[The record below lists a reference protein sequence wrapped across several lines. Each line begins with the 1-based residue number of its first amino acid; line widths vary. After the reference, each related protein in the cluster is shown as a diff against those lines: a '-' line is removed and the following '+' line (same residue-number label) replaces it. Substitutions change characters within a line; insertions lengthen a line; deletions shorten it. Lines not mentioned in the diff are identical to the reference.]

1 MAIMESPFGLYR
13 RFREFLFNELWRA
26 DLHKQAIWKRNLY
39 RAIRL
44 FFVLAR
50 ELANGQLNL
59 RAMSLVYT
67 TLLSLVP
74 LLAVSFSVLKA
85 FGVHNQIE
93 PLLYNLMSPL
103 GEQGHEIVENII
115 GFVDNMRVGV
125 LGAIG
130 LGLLIYTV
138 ISLIQKIEE
147 TFNYVWQ
154 SKGTRSFAR
163 RFSDYLS
170 VVLVGPVLV
179 FTALGS
185 TATLMNSEV
194 VQSIV
199 AIEPFGSILIFMTKM
214 VPFMLIIGA
223 FTFVY
228 MFVPNTRV
236 KLSAAFVGALVGGAL
251 WQISGMVFAGF
262 AAGSTKYAAIYSG
275 FAILILFMI
284 WLYLSWLI
292 LLIGAQVAFF
302 AQYPEQIRLG
312 NRRIPLTGRFQ
323 EELAMMVLY
332 RIAERFVHGG
342 EPCSIACLTDELDV
356 PGERIAESLR
366 MLQERGLVM
375 EAGSEV
381 SVYLLVHDPAS
392 MSLSGILD
400 ILRRPDE
407 EQAILEQRLRMVQS
421 VSVLFEQL
429 GCSQGEALREM
440 SLRDLV
446 LNKPEGAAVSP

>member
-1 MAIMESPFGLYR
+1 MSNQDSANLYQR
-13 RFREFLFNELWRA
+13 SRDFLFNELWRA
-26 DLHKQAIWKRNLY
+26 DLHRQHYLKRVLY
-39 RAIRL
+39 RSIRL
-44 FFVLAR
+44 LFVMAR
-50 ELANGQLNL
+50 ELSRGQLNL

-93 PLLYNLMSPL
+93 PLMLNLVAPL
-103 GEQGHEIVENII
+103 GEQGHEIVSNIL

-125 LGAIG
+125 LGAVG

-154 SKGTRSFAR
+154 SKGSRSFAR

-170 VVLVGPVLV
+170 VILIGPVLV
-179 FTALGS
+179 FTALGV
-185 TATLMNSEV
+185 TASMMNSQLV
-194 VQSIV
+194 VSV
-199 AIEPFGSILIFMTKM
+199 MAIEPFGSMILLLSKL
-214 VPFMLIIGA
+214 VPFFLIIGA

-236 KLSAAFVGALVGGAL
+236 KLPAAFVGALVGGAL
-251 WQISGMVFAGF
+251 WQFSGMAFANF
-262 AAGSTKYAAIYSG
+262 AAGSTRYAAIYSG

-302 AQYPEQIRLG
+302 AQHPEQIRLD
-312 NRRIPLTGRFQ
+312 NRRVALRGRFM

-332 RIAERFVHGG
+332 RIASRFVHEGP
-342 EPCSIACLTDELDV
+342 PCTLDCLSQELDV
-356 PGERIAESLR
+356 PGERIAELLVL
-366 MLQERGLVM
+366 LQERGLVM
-375 EAGSEV
+375 EAGGESP
-381 SVYLLVHDPAS
+381 VYLLLHDPAT
-392 MSLSGILD
+392 LSIPHLLNT
-400 ILRRPDE
+400 LRLPDE
-407 EQAILEQRLRMVQS
+407 EQAIMEQNLRVALP
-421 VSVLFEQL
+421 VNKVFEQIDVAVSASL
-429 GCSQGEALREM
+429 QDF

-446 LNKPEGAAVSP
+446 VKYEENV

>member
-1 MAIMESPFGLYR
+1 MQSPLGMYQR
-13 RFREFLFNELWRA
+13 IKGFLFNELWRA
-26 DLHKQAIWKRNLY
+26 DLQQQHLLRRVLY
-39 RAIRL
+39 RTIRL
-44 FFVLAR
+44 IFVMGR
-50 ELANGQLNL
+50 ELTSGQLSL

-85 FGVHNQIE
+85 FGVHNQVE
-93 PLLYNLMSPL
+93 PLLYNLVAPL
-103 GEQGHEIVENII
+103 GEQGDEIVQNVL
-115 GFVDNMRVGV
+115 GFVDNTRVGV

-130 LGLLIYTV
+130 LGFLIYTV

-179 FTALGS
+179 FAALGA
-185 TATLMNSEV
+185 TATMMNSQV
-194 VQSIV
+194 VQTII
-199 AIEPFGSILIFMTKM
+199 AIEPFGSLIITLTKL

-236 KLSAAFVGALVGGAL
+236 KLSAAFAGALVGGAL

-284 WLYLSWLI
+284 WLYLSWFI
-292 LLIGAQVAFF
+292 LLVGAQVAFF
-302 AQYPEQIRLG
+302 AQHPEQIRLG
-312 NRRIPLTGRFQ
+312 NRRVPLSGRFM
-323 EELAMMVLY
+323 EELAFMVLH
-332 RIAERFVHGG
+332 RIATRFVNEGS
-342 EPCSIACLTDELDV
+342 PCTLDCLSQELDV
-356 PGERIAESLR
+356 PGERIAEILA
-366 MLQERGLVM
+366 MLQERDLVM
-375 EAGSEV
+375 EAGGEETP
-381 SVYLLVHDPAS
+381 VYLLLHDPAS
-392 MSLSGILD
+392 LTVHALLNT
-400 ILRRPDE
+400 LRRPDD
-407 EQAILEQRLRMVQS
+407 EQAMMEQRLKVATS
-421 VSVLFEQL
+421 VNSLFERVD
-429 GCSQGEALREM
+429 GSVAEALQGTSM
-440 SLRDLV
+440 RDLV
-446 LNKPEGAAVSP
+446 ASKREPAE

>member
-1 MAIMESPFGLYR
+1 MQSPAGLYSKLKS
-13 RFREFLFNELWRA
+13 FLFDELWRA
-26 DLHKQAIWKRNLY
+26 DLNQQAVWRRVLY

-44 FFVLAR
+44 FFVLGR
-50 ELANGQLNL
+50 ELATGQLNL

-93 PLLYNLMSPL
+93 PLLFNLVAPL
-103 GEQGHEIVENII
+103 GEQGEEIVHLVL

-125 LGAIG
+125 LGAVG

-170 VVLVGPVLV
+170 VIMVGPVLV
-179 FTALGS
+179 FAALGA
-185 TATLMNSEV
+185 TATLMRSDV
-194 VQSIV
+194 ALAVL
-199 AIEPFGSILIFMTKM
+199 AIEPFGTLLSLLSK
-214 VPFMLIIGA
+214 VLPFLLIIGA

-236 KLSAAFVGALVGGAL
+236 RLPSALIGAAVGGSL
-251 WQISGMVFAGF
+251 WQVSGMVFAAF

-275 FAILILFMI
+275 FAILIMFMI
-284 WLYLSWLI
+284 WLYVSWLI
-292 LLIGAQVAFF
+292 LLVGAQVAYF
-302 AQYPEQIRLG
+302 AQHPEQIRLG
-312 NRRIPLTGRFQ
+312 NRRIPLSGRFQ
-323 EELAMMVLY
+323 EELALMILY
-332 RIAERFVHGG
+332 RIAERSVHDGD
-342 EPCSIACLTDELDV
+342 PASIDSLTDELDI
-356 PGERIAESLR
+356 PGERIAEALNL
-366 MLQERGLVM
+366 LQDRELVA
-375 EAGSEV
+375 EAIGEPPI
-381 SVYLLVHDPAS
+381 YLLIHDPAS
-392 MSLSGILD
+392 LGMHQILD
-400 ILRRPDE
+400 ALRRPDE
-407 EQAILEQRLRMVQS
+407 EQRILEQRLRM
-421 VSVLFEQL
+421 
-429 GCSQGEALREM
+429 EAPVDSIFSRLDESMDQALNGM

-446 LNKPEGAAVSP
+446 VKQGKE